1 MTATVTTTLIA
12 PNGDTLVL
20 SRANGYYVTGLD
32 DGGLP
37 PLQMN
42 SYTLSLQDGAVLSN
56 ITSSPRSIN
65 VLVTVKGS
73 SQADIVSRVAAL
85 IKVLRPYHLQAPG
98 AERYWILRRDIDG
111 DSADIRVVPGGMINE
126 QVASLARPVGV
137 RLVALDPFWY
147 GTERT
152 RSLLVSEELDTDCIV
167 GREGSIQFEDFAGG
181 LDGRVHCMIEDT
193 ATGNLYV
200 GGNFTNSISGVAM
213 AHVGMWDGTT
223 WNALGTGMNNIV
235 RAFYWDATAGKLYAG
250 GDFTTADGGAANFIA
265 VWDGAAWSALGAG
278 TNNTVRSIV
287 SDGTF
292 LYIGGDFTTAGG
304 GAAARVASYKP
315 SASKPSAST
324 KHLTGIWGA
333 LGAGMNFAI
342 NALEYDSSTT
352 TLYAGGDFTT
362 ADGGAAL
369 YIAAWNGAAW
379 SAVGGGMNNSV
390 NALELDAVNGLL
402 YAGGVFTD
410 AGGSGAGGI
419 AVWDGVAWARLSAS
433 LNDAAALYFD
443 PVDELLYI
451 GGKQVGIAGID
462 FVFVANGTTT
472 LDVVATADANVY
484 AVLLTSDRVLV
495 TGGAFTVIDGVAVG
509 YIASWTRRGWSN
521 LAGGMNN
528 DVYAMTIGPD
538 GYLYAG
544 GAFTTAGGVTVNRIA
559 RWVGGGWEDLDG
571 GIDNGVVRALE
582 FGPDGTL
589 YVGGTFTAIGGVA
602 INRIAAWDGAAW
614 SALGTGMNST
624 VYALQIAPNGYLY
637 AAGAFTTADGGAA
650 AYIAVWNGAAWSALG
665 AGTNA
670 TIYALAYDEALE
682 TLYAGGGFITAGGGG
697 AAYVAAWDGAAWS
710 ALGAGLNDVVY
721 ALELG
726 AGGLLYVGG
735 VFTTAGGNTANY
747 LAQWNGASWSAV
759 GGPAGTGLNN
769 PVWRLV
775 YADDGTLYVAGE
787 FTTAGTLSLADYVVR
802 WNGYTYAAL
811 PFDLPAGGY
820 ILALAV
826 DGDGDRIYF
835 GGTFTGTA
843 DIAGA
848 YVVNNPGGLETPL
861 VFEIEGPG
869 TLISIRN
876 ESTNVEMF
884 FYLWL
889 NAGETLTVNLTPG
902 EIGITSDWRGRL
914 EALPNSAFNLM
925 LAADPV
931 VTDGDNMLSIFVLSA
946 TADTAA
952 SVTFTPRWYDWESA
966 VQ

>member
-1 MTATVTTTLIA
+1 MAITVTMQIIA
-12 PNGDTLVL
+12 PDGVSLTLDPD
-20 SRANGYYVTGLD
+20 AGYYVTGLD

-37 PLQMN
+37 PLEV
-42 SYTLSLQDGAVLSN
+42 SRYSLPLQDGAVLSD
-56 ITSSPRSIN
+56 ITAQARPIN
-65 VLVTVKGS
+65 VMVQLTGDDYADMVTK
-73 SQADIVSRVAAL
+73 VAAL
-85 IKVLRPYHLQAPG
+85 VNIVKPYRLKAPG
-98 AERYWILRRDIDG
+98 AERYWILRRTVG
-111 DSADIRVVPGGMINE
+111 TDSTDLHVVPTGLIKE
-126 QVASLARPVGV
+126 GV
-137 RLVALDPFWY
+137 RGMGRTMGIRLEALDPFWY

-152 RSLLVSEELDTDCIV
+152 RALLVSEELDTDYIV
-167 GREGSIQFEDFAGG
+167 GREGSVQFEDFAGG
-181 LDGRVHCMIEDT
+181 LDGRVHCMIEDP

-213 AHVGMWDGTT
+213 AYVGMWDGTV
-223 WNALGTGMNNIV
+223 WNALGAGMDNIV
-235 RAFYWDATAGKLYAG
+235 RALYWDATAGKLYAG
-250 GDFTTADGGAANFIA
+250 GDFTTAGGGGANYIA
-265 VWDGAAWSALGAG
+265 VWDGAAWNALGAG
-278 TNNTVRSIV
+278 TDNTVRAIV

-292 LYIGGDFTTAGG
+292 LYIGGDFLNAGG

-315 SASKPSAST
+315 STAA
-324 KHLTGIWGA
+324 WGA
-333 LGAGMNFAI
+333 LGAGMNFQV
-342 NALEYDSSTT
+342 NALEYDSDST

-369 YIAAWNGAAW
+369 YIAAWNGVAW
-379 SAVGGGMNNSV
+379 SAVGGGMDNSV
-390 NALELDAVNGLL
+390 NALELDAVNNLL
-402 YAGGVFTD
+402 YAGGVFND
-410 AGGSGAGGI
+410 AGGSGATGI
-419 AVWDGVAWARLSAS
+419 AVWDGVAWARLHAP
-433 LNDAAALYFD
+433 LDDAAALYFD

-509 YIASWTRRGWSN
+509 YIASWMRRGWSN

-670 TIYALAYDEALE
+670 TIYALAYDKALE

-747 LAQWNGASWSAV
+747 LAQWNGSSWSAV
-759 GGPAGTGLNN
+759 GGPAGTGLNQ

-820 ILALAV
+820 IMALAV
-826 DGDGDRIYF
+826 DGDGDRVYF

-843 DIAGA
+843 EIAGA
-848 YVVNNPGGLETPL
+848 YVVNNPGGLETPV

-902 EIGITSDWRGRL
+902 EISITSDWRGRL

-931 VTDGDNMLSIFVLSA
+931 VEDGDNVLSVYVLGS

-952 SVTFTPRWYDWESA
+952 DVTFAPRWYDWENA